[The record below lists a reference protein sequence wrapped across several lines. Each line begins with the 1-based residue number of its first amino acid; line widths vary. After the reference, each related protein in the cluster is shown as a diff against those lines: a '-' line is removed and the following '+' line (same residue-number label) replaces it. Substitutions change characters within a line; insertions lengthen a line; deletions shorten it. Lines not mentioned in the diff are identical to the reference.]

1 MANIAVN
8 EFTYK
13 SIIDKDTIIV
23 SVSADGKL
31 IKELEFGVA
40 GYTVASAEESVRVTA
55 ENFGILG
62 PGNNDLYE
70 KSKTP
75 ATTPSS
81 SPTST
86 TYKYEIESQGPRHYI
101 IVYQISST
109 GEKEIFK
116 GDFASV
122 STVSVE
128 DLKREAINALSA
140 TFPDVQNMEPK
151 TPVTASS
158 PTPTTYKY
166 EIKKIA
172 IRTYIIV
179 YEVGRAGEKEIYKGP
194 EVVGASAE
202 VLVDTAILDLE
213 NQYPGVRGMTVKTPQ
228 LPPVPA
234 ADPPII
240 PPPSPLPENAKS
252 KEPIKYVPKAKY
264 KDSKTAE
271 EGEFVILETE
281 EPYSGPYIELSGKRF
296 FAGESPEQNGAELYR
311 IEKTSLNPAALLPY
325 LSTGLSLFAL
335 LQSAIK
341 KELSQDEVDK
351 GVAKRY
357 FVQDNRDKK
366 ISETT
371 EELFEEGKV
380 THPDFIYTEVPW
392 LFRNPVEDI
401 EINGIKYKGSESR
414 NKETIQRL
422 ESTMPGISQFVT
434 DYTFL
439 STPTPPPRPE
449 IDQERRQTQVVEDAS
464 MRRAVFRKANFDT
477 RN

>member
-13 SIIDKDTIIV
+13 SIVDKDTITV

-31 IKELEFGVA
+31 IKELQFGVA
-40 GYTVASAEESVRVTA
+40 GYTVASAEESVRTTA

-75 ATTPSS
+75 ITSLPFLPT

-86 TYKYEIESQGPRHYI
+86 TYTYEIKKYGPQKYI
-101 IVYQISST
+101 VVYEVKST
-109 GEKEIFK
+109 GEKQIFEGNK
-116 GDFASV
+116 LIGVPDETLINTAKLGLEGEYPGV
-122 STVSVE
+122 QGMTA
-128 DLKREAINALSA
+128 KIPGTTAI
-140 TFPDVQNMEPK
+140 T
-151 TPVTASS
+151 T
-158 PTPTTYKY
+158 TTYKY

-172 IRTYIIV
+172 IRKYVIV
-179 YEVGRAGEKEIYKGP
+179 YEVGGAGEKEIYRGP
-194 EVVGASAE
+194 EVVGATAE
-202 VLVDTAILDLE
+202 VLVETAILDLQ
-213 NQYPGVRGMTVKTPQ
+213 NQYPGVRNMKIKTPQ

-234 ADPPII
+234 TDPPIT

-264 KDSKTAE
+264 KDSKTAQ
-271 EGEFVILETE
+271 EGDFVILETE

-296 FAGESPEQNGAELYR
+296 FAGENPEQNGAELYK
-311 IEKTSLNPAALLPY
+311 IEKTSINPAALLPY
-325 LSTGLSLFAL
+325 LSTGLSLL
-335 LQSAIK
+335 TLIQSAIK

-371 EELFEEGKV
+371 EELFEDSKEEF
-380 THPDFIYTEVPW
+380 PDFIYTEVPW
-392 LFRNPVEDI
+392 LFTDPVKDI

-434 DYTFL
+434 DYTLL

-449 IDQERRQTQVVEDAS
+449 MDQKRRQTQVVEDDS
-464 MRRAVFRKANFDT
+464 MRRVVFRKANFDT